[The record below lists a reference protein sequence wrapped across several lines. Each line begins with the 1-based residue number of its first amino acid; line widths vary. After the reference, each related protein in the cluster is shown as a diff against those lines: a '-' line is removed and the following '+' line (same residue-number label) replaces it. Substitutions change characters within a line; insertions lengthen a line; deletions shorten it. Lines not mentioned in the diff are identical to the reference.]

1 MNANELA
8 QEIVESTKY
17 ILRNDVDTLSKA
29 TNEVYLRMVKLF
41 GKYGITDLQNCV
53 MQQVHASICIESF
66 EALKKY
72 ISYGCNITSAHDA
85 YTIVYNEVSKI
96 VIPVSPGAIVI
107 LH

>member
-8 QEIVESTKY
+8 QEIVEHTKY

-29 TNEVYLRMVKLF
+29 TNDVYLRMVKLY
-41 GKYGITDLQNCV
+41 GKYGINELQNAV

-66 EALKKY
+66 DALRKY
-72 ISYGCNITSAHDA
+72 VQYGCNIMSAHDA

-96 VIPVSPGAIVI
+96 IVPAMPGAIV